1 MNIEPPQK
9 DLYSFSGRLSLV
21 TMTVCFP
28 LLVQC
33 SMCVRVCTFN
43 LYHDSHIGSLI

>member
-1 MNIEPPQK
+1 MNIESPQE

-33 SMCVRVCTFN
+33 MRVRVFV
-43 LYHDSHIGSLI
+43 LLIYIMIVI

>member
-33 SMCVRVCTFN
+33 SMCVRVFV
-43 LYHDSHIGSLI
+43 LLIYIMIVI